1 MTLAGNRFNFLGKV
15 VTAVL
20 LNVVLWAIV
29 MAALYKDLQERRIPN
44 KLLLTGVALGLG
56 LHLYNQGMAGLI
68 FGIKGFLVGLAIFF
82 LPFAMGGLGAGDV
95 KLLGTIGLLKGTS
108 FVIVAAI
115 GTGLF
120 GGILAVGL
128 LLKQKR
134 LLASLKRIGQGLY
147 IMLTGKSFVGLKTL
161 DQAEYSEA
169 LPYGLAIALGTLGAA
184 LVV

>member
-1 MTLAGNRFNFLGKV
+1 M
-15 VTAVL
+15 L
-20 LNVVLWAIV
+20 LDIVLWAVI

-44 KLLLTGVALGLG
+44 KLLLTGVVLGLG
-56 LHLYNQGMAGLI
+56 LHMYNQGIAGLI
-68 FGIKGFLVGLAIFF
+68 FGLKGLLLGIAIFF

-108 FVIVAAI
+108 FVMLAAI
-115 GTGLF
+115 GTGLA

-134 LLASLKRIGQGLY
+134 LLASFKRIGLGFY